1 MIYLKQHAT
10 RLDSRRDVTS
20 RLSMLVHDSHSSM
33 TVDDDDDDDDDDT
46 VYDGGHFAHLAKRT
60 ADYTTTL
67 LNSQPS
73 SAERRGCL
81 RVLSWN
87 VQMLRGIFAGQG
99 GRPQDLVTRAR
110 KIAANICA
118 IASTIDVVVLQEVWH
133 EPARRVLT
141 AALSDVS
148 GFVVFAPKKKCGLLI
163 ASRHRHVCNMFNQF
177 PARGF
182 EAMAFS
188 KGVTTTFLRLNDAL
202 ETPTR
207 VAIVLNAHTQS
218 DYWSCGQSVRVDQIR
233 RIRAVMERAVHECQ
247 GNGYILDRILLCGDL
262 NVECGSDEYRRMMS
276 GPFRGAIDLM
286 QPPQLPISRPP
297 VSPSES
303 DRRFT
308 YPTGRWRHNFFAC
321 CGEPSRYEESIPTK
335 RLDYIIDLTPL
346 IRHGVPPAHA
356 HVDEGFVHQQLLRGI
371 DGGVLS
377 DHAPIVA
384 LSSVHHS

>member
-1 MIYLKQHAT
+1 MHAT

-20 RLSMLVHDSHSSM
+20 RLCVLVHDPHSSM
-33 TVDDDDDDDDDDT
+33 TADDDDDDDT
-46 VYDGGHFAHLAKRT
+46 VYEGGHFAHLAKRT
-60 ADYTTTL
+60 ADYTATL
-67 LNSQPS
+67 LDSQPS

-99 GRPQDLVTRAR
+99 GRPRDLVTRAR

-118 IASTIDVVVLQEVWH
+118 IASTIDVVVLQEVWY
-133 EPARRVLT
+133 EPARRVLST
-141 AALSDVS
+141 ALSDDA
-148 GFVVFAPKKKCGLLI
+148 GFVVFAPTKKCGLLV
-163 ASRHRHVCNMFNQF
+163 ASRQSQVCNMFNQF
-177 PARGF
+177 PARGI

-218 DYWSCGQSVRVDQIR
+218 DYWSCGESARVDQIR

-262 NVECGSDEYRRMMS
+262 NVEHGSHEYRRMMS
-276 GPFRGAIDLM
+276 PSGPFGGAIDLM

-335 RLDYIIDLTPL
+335 RLDYVIDLTPL
-346 IRHGVPPAHA
+346 IRHGVPPAYA
-356 HVDEGFVHQQLLRGI
+356 HVDVDEGFVHQQLLRGI

-384 LSSVHHS
+384 LASIHRS